1 MNKSFQ
7 HLFQLGLAILVMS
20 SSGTLGSYITLTPAV
35 TILIRCVIGAFAL
48 WAVLKFLKLP
58 TFIGWGRDFNLVL
71 ISSIFLAAHW
81 VTYFYSLTLS
91 GVAVGMLSLFTYPVV
106 TSLLEPFFMKTKFKL
121 WDVTIAMI
129 ALSGVF
135 FLIPEFDLNNNIT
148 LGTTI
153 GISSAIFYAI
163 RNILMKKNL
172 SGHSGITMMYY
183 QLLIISLL
191 LLPVLFFIDFNQTIS
206 IISSE
211 WHALLILG
219 LLTTAIGHTMFVIS
233 FKNFSITT
241 VSIISNLTPLC
252 GIVLGYFILDEAPH
266 ERALIGGAIIMI
278 SVIAESLRTL
288 KKV

>member
-7 HLFQLGLAILVMS
+7 HLIQLGLAILVMS

-58 TFIGWGRDFNLVL
+58 TFIGWGRDFNFVL
-71 ISSIFLAAHW
+71 ITSIFLAAHW
-81 VTYFYSLTLS
+81 ITYFYSLSLS
-91 GVAVGMLSLFTYPVV
+91 GVAVGMLSLFTYPVA
-106 TSLLEPFFMKTKFKL
+106 TSLMEPFFMKTKFKV
-121 WDVTIAMI
+121 WDVTIALI

-211 WHALLILG
+211 WHAVLILG
-219 LLTTAIGHTMFVIS
+219 FLTTALGHTMFVIS
-233 FKNFSITT
+233 FKNFSITA
-241 VSIISNLTPLC
+241 VSIISNLTPLF
-252 GIVLGYFILDEAPH
+252 GIVLGYLILDEAPH
-266 ERALIGGAIIMI
+266 ERALIGGAIIMT

>member
-1 MNKSFQ
+1 
-7 HLFQLGLAILVMS
+7 
-20 SSGTLGSYITLTPAV
+20 
-35 TILIRCVIGAFAL
+35 
-48 WAVLKFLKLP
+48 
-58 TFIGWGRDFNLVL
+58 
-71 ISSIFLAAHW
+71 
-81 VTYFYSLTLS
+81 
-91 GVAVGMLSLFTYPVV
+91 
-106 TSLLEPFFMKTKFKL
+106 MKTKFKL

>member
-1 MNKSFQ
+1 MNKSFL
-7 HLFQLGLAILVMS
+7 HLIQLGLAILVMS
-20 SSGTLGSYITLTPAV
+20 SSGTLGSYITLSPTL
-35 TILIRCVIGAFAL
+35 TILIRCVIGAAAL

-58 TFIGWGRDFNLVL
+58 TFIGWGRDFNFVL
-71 ISSIFLAAHW
+71 ISSIFLGAHW
-81 VTYFYSLTLS
+81 LTYFYSLSLS
-91 GVAVGMLSLFTYPVV
+91 GVTVGMLSLFTYPVF

-191 LLPVLFFIDFNQTIS
+191 LLPTLFFIDFNKTVS
-206 IISSE
+206 IITSE

-219 LLTTAIGHTMFVIS
+219 FFTTALGHTLFVIS
-233 FKNFSITT
+233 FKNFTITA
-241 VSIISNLTPLC
+241 VSIISNLTPLF
-252 GIVLGYFILDEAPH
+252 GIVLGFLILGEAPH
-266 ERALIGGAIIMI
+266 ERALIGGAIIMT

-288 KKV
+288 KK